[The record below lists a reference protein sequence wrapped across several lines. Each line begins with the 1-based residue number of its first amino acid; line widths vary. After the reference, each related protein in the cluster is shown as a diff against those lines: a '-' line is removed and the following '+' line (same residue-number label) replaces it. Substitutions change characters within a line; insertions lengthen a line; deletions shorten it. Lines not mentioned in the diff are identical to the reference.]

1 MRVKPAIADGEWLK
15 ASQAAWRLG
24 VGVTRIHSLV
34 RQGRLSYVETPNGR
48 LFDPDVLD
56 ALRAELDAWPGHS
69 KHKDAA
75 EGAA

>member
-1 MRVKPAIADGEWLK
+1 MRVKPAIALGDLLK
-15 ASQAAWRLG
+15 ASQAAARMG
-24 VGVTRIHSLV
+24 VGVTRIHSLA
-34 RQGRLSYVETPNGR
+34 RQGRLTYVETPNGK
-48 LFDPDVLD
+48 LFAPEVLD